1 MEVVVGYLERREREA
16 VGASICMCG
25 VGSER
30 GGEEGR
36 EGGCV
41 AVR

>member
-16 VGASICMCG
+16 VGVSICMRG
-25 VGSER
+25 VGSEGR
-30 GGEEGR
+30 GG
-36 EGGCV
+36 GGCV